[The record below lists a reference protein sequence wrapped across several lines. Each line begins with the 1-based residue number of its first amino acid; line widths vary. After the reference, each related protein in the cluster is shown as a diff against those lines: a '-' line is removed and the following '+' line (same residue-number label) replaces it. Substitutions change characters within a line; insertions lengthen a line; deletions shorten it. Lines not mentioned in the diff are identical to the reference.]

1 MKRIVG
7 IVLVIL
13 CLLPVL
19 VQGESASTGE
29 ALTFNQYLAEKYLNF
44 SEYSYVID
52 EFVTPSQSYVE
63 SFREQPGAEASIVA
77 WEILSM
83 GTEAAKQYTSESQAY
98 YAATLYDIIYGQE
111 SKDCYFK
118 YFDQSYKMF
127 QISMW
132 KDVNELAE
140 EVYMQGITDKTVLND
155 DVMAALGVAQNIKD
169 GMDIIAKF
177 GQVTKYAA
185 NVGELINKISQI
197 KAADLTS
204 AVIAD
209 ILYDM
214 STTTDDA
221 SLKVSLE
228 EMAIIL
234 SEGVSD
240 ELITA
245 ILTTQMVANETINLM
260 CDMTWKLVKAAMPAP
275 IRAMLEA
282 GQAVGKFASNVL
294 FSTDKIIEG
303 YHTMVQIVEFGES
316 LRTNLRNYQRAYEQ
330 NPSDANAIRF
340 NQAVLLYYKTLTQD
354 IDSALR
360 FYDTLY
366 TEGLLNK
373 LYGRAEDADYQKIR
387 TNLLSIKSSI
397 ETSIV
402 FQTDYLYNE
411 YIELYGDNVPNEEI
425 IPVEITVTEEEVD
438 AMMEEMKLS
447 IILVGNNVIVDDI
460 VLTDDYVTYGS
471 LEIKDGSVDLNG
483 HTLSVGGDL
492 LHGDGDLMINGGTL
506 EVGGDY
512 LIADSVGENWAGE
525 KEYGYGSGELHMQ
538 YADDTVRIYG
548 DFVINSISKQQPSAG
563 TIYLAGDFYSD
574 SDFSA
579 SDEHTIVFN
588 GSEEQHIYFFVA
600 YGNGFANVRF
610 ENPNICLDSDIRG
623 FTLQDDIELKLG
635 VEELEIWD
643 QMMDLNGHSLS
654 RDGVIRLETRSF
666 KVHNGIKGFVDDAEV
681 AGDVEFIDGTVDLNG
696 HTLRVGG
703 NLLHSGGDLLLNGGT
718 LEIAGDFVI
727 AGSENENAAGEEEY
741 YRDGS
746 GVLHMQYAEDTVR
759 VGGDFITSNL
769 FTQPQQLSAGT
780 IYLAGDYRSFDYGGS
795 PTFSASGEHTI
806 VFNGSEEQ
814 HIYFKDAF
822 FNGFAKVRFENP
834 NICLDSDIRG
844 FTLQDDI
851 ELRLGVEELQIYGA
865 SGYNI
870 TMDLNG
876 HSLSKDGVLRLETLS
891 FSGYIKGFADDI
903 EITGDAEFGLG
914 RLDLNG
920 RTLRIGGNLLH
931 SSGDLLL
938 NGGTLE
944 VAGNYVIAEAV
955 SENGAGEK
963 EYTSGQGR
971 LYMEQAADT
980 VRVQGDFAADGF
992 GNILTAGTMYL
1003 AGDLTADSGDFDADG
1018 EHTVVFNGIEEQ
1030 HIYFNNASRDGF
1042 ANVHFEN
1049 PNICLDSNIRGFTLQ
1064 DDINLKL
1071 GVEEQLATY
1080 GATMD
1085 LNGHSLSQDG
1095 VIRLETL
1102 SFDGRIKGFVDDIEI
1117 AGDAELTGGRVDLN
1131 GRTLRVGGNLLQS
1144 YGDLVLNG
1152 GTLDVAGDYVIA
1164 GSVSENSA
1172 GEKEYM
1178 AGSGELFME
1187 QAADTVRV
1195 GGDFATNSRSIH
1207 TLTAG
1212 TMYFAGD
1219 LTVMSQDICASGTH
1233 VAVLDGDA
1241 HQTITFV
1248 DGGNFNILRI
1258 TKGMSNYTFSPENC
1272 WNTLEE
1278 AIEPQAAAT
1287 FPEALTEIRENAL
1300 LGAEFEILDF
1310 SNTRLTKIGNRAFQ
1324 NMAHLTV
1331 CIFPETVSEV
1341 GEGVFDGC
1349 DLDNLTVYCYAG
1361 SAIESYARDLG
1372 VHVELLDE

>member
-7 IVLVIL
+7 IVLVVL
-13 CLLPVL
+13 CLLPVFA
-19 VQGESASTGE
+19 QSESEPTE
-29 ALTFNQYLAEKYLNF
+29 ETPTFNQYLAEKYLNF

-63 SFREQPGAEASIVA
+63 SFRENPGAEASILA

-83 GTEAAKQYTSESQAY
+83 GVEAAEQYTTKSQAY

-118 YFDQSYKMF
+118 YFDQTYKMF
-127 QISMW
+127 QVSMW

-155 DVMAALGVAQNIKD
+155 DVMAALGAAQNIKD

-214 STTTDDA
+214 STTTEDA

-228 EMAIIL
+228 EMAVIL
-234 SEGVSD
+234 SDGVSD

-245 ILTTQMVANETINLM
+245 ILTTQMVANETIDLM

-447 IILVGNNVIVDDI
+447 AILVGNNVIDRDM

-471 LEIKDGSVDLNG
+471 LKIKGGRVDLNG

-492 LHGDGDLMINGGTL
+492 LHSDGELVINGGTL

-512 LIADSVGENWAGE
+512 VIAGSVSENGAGE
-525 KEYGYGSGELHMQ
+525 KEYGYGFGVLHMQ
-538 YADDTVRIYG
+538 YAGDTVRVGG
-548 DFVINSISKQQPSAG
+548 DFITKNLLEYDEQQLSAG
-563 TIYLAGDFYSD
+563 TIYLAGDFSSLDDYGHAPL
-574 SDFSA
+574 FSA
-579 SDEHTIVFN
+579 SGEHTIVFN
-588 GSEEQHIYFFVA
+588 GSEEQHIYFEYA
-600 YGNGFANVRF
+600 YYNGFAKVRF

-635 VEELEIWD
+635 VEELEI
-643 QMMDLNGHSLS
+643 
-654 RDGVIRLETRSF
+654 
-666 KVHNGIKGFVDDAEV
+666 
-681 AGDVEFIDGTVDLNG
+681 
-696 HTLRVGG
+696 
-703 NLLHSGGDLLLNGGT
+703 
-718 LEIAGDFVI
+718 
-727 AGSENENAAGEEEY
+727 
-741 YRDGS
+741 
-746 GVLHMQYAEDTVR
+746 
-759 VGGDFITSNL
+759 
-769 FTQPQQLSAGT
+769 
-780 IYLAGDYRSFDYGGS
+780 
-795 PTFSASGEHTI
+795 
-806 VFNGSEEQ
+806 
-814 HIYFKDAF
+814 
-822 FNGFAKVRFENP
+822 
-834 NICLDSDIRG
+834 
-844 FTLQDDI
+844 
-851 ELRLGVEELQIYGA
+851 
-865 SGYNI
+865 YN
-870 TMDLNG
+870 T
-876 HSLSKDGVLRLETLS
+876 
-891 FSGYIKGFADDI
+891 
-903 EITGDAEFGLG
+903 
-914 RLDLNG
+914 
-920 RTLRIGGNLLH
+920 
-931 SSGDLLL
+931 
-938 NGGTLE
+938 
-944 VAGNYVIAEAV
+944 
-955 SENGAGEK
+955 
-963 EYTSGQGR
+963 
-971 LYMEQAADT
+971 
-980 VRVQGDFAADGF
+980 
-992 GNILTAGTMYL
+992 
-1003 AGDLTADSGDFDADG
+1003 
-1018 EHTVVFNGIEEQ
+1018 
-1030 HIYFNNASRDGF
+1030 
-1042 ANVHFEN
+1042 
-1049 PNICLDSNIRGFTLQ
+1049 
-1064 DDINLKL
+1064 
-1071 GVEEQLATY
+1071 
-1080 GATMD
+1080 TMD

-1095 VIRLETL
+1095 VLNLETL
-1102 SFDGRIKGFVDDIEI
+1102 SFSGDIKGFADDIEI
-1117 AGDAELTGGRVDLN
+1117 AGDAKLTGGRVDLN
-1131 GRTLRVGGNLLQS
+1131 GRTLRVGGDLLHS
-1144 YGDLVLNG
+1144 DGELVING
-1152 GTLDVAGDYVIA
+1152 GTLEVGGDYVIA
-1164 GSVSENSA
+1164 GSVSENGA
-1172 GEKEYM
+1172 GEKEY
-1178 AGSGELFME
+1178 GYGFGELHM
-1187 QAADTVRV
+1187 QYAGDTVRV
-1195 GGDFATNSRSIH
+1195 GGDFATNSLSRH

-1219 LTVMSQDICASGTH
+1219 FASMTDDFYASGTH

-1287 FPEALTEIRENAL
+1287 FPAALTEIRENAL

-1310 SNTRLTKIGNRAFQ
+1310 SNTRLNKIGDRAFQ
-1324 NMAHLTV
+1324 DMAHLTV